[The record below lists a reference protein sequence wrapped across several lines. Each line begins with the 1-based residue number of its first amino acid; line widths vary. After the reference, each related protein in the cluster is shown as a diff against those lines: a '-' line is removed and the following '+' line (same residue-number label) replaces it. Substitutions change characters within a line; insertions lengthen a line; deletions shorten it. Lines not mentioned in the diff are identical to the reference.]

1 MARRDEGG
9 TERSLKGAG
18 ADGSLLSAAGVGAGA
33 VLGGILR
40 GGLALYHLG
49 AFTADVAPVVLAAV
63 AIGMVNGAIGGA
75 MRRAWLGAVVGGAV
89 SLGLY
94 YLLLPLVMFLQVL
107 KVGTVARPVEALV
120 IGAIAGGL
128 GAALGARRARSTR

>member
-63 AIGMVNGAIGGA
+63 
-75 MRRAWLGAVVGGAV
+75 
-89 SLGLY
+89 
-94 YLLLPLVMFLQVL
+94 PLVMFLQVL

>member
-1 MARRDEGG
+1 MARPDEGG
-9 TERSLKGAG
+9 TERSLNRAG
-18 ADGSLLSAAGVGAGA
+18 ADGPLVSAAGVGAGA

-40 GGLALYHLG
+40 GGLAFYHLA
-49 AFTADVAPVVLAAV
+49 AFTADVAPAVLAAV

-75 MRRAWLGAVVGGAV
+75 MGRAWLGALVGGAV

-94 YLLLPLVMFLQVL
+94 YLLLPAVLLLQFL
-107 KVGTVARPVEALV
+107 KMGTVARPVEALV

-128 GAALGARRARSTR
+128 GAALGARRARSAR

>member
-49 AFTADVAPVVLAAV
+49 AFTATAASTT
-63 AIGMVNGAIGGA
+63 GA